1 MKRGL
6 WPSFRGVAKLA
17 LPGHYR
23 VPNSALTMSFS
34 LRILHML
41 IIFLGFPWISYDF
54 LGHSAFRNMIN
65 HALWTS

>member
-41 IIFLGFPWISYDF
+41 IIFLGFPWIS
-54 LGHSAFRNMIN
+54 
-65 HALWTS
+65 